1 MTERSDFPQQYNN
14 QFDLIVRPRSRWR
27 WAYWLLFLLVFN
39 PSLLVLAII
48 LLIEH
53 RYSYYSLSH
62 SYSISEINLNS
73 RIGGII
79 GPVALVLL
87 EEQESHAGKLMWVFK
102 DQVGLKQWRQ
112 LSRMLN
118 MPLQY
123 KTER

>member
-14 QFDLIVRPRSRWR
+14 QFDLIVRPRSHWR
-27 WAYWLLFLLVFN
+27 WAYWLLLLLVFN

-53 RYSYYSLSH
+53 RYCYYSLSH
-62 SYSISEINLNS
+62 SYSISEVNLNS
-73 RIGGII
+73 GIGGII

-87 EEQESHAGKLMWVFK
+87 EKQESHAGKLMWVFK
-102 DQVGLKQWRQ
+102 DQVRLRQWRQ

>member
-1 MTERSDFPQQYNN
+1 MTERSDFLQQYNN
-14 QFDLIVRPRSRWR
+14 QLDLRVRPRSRWR
-27 WAYWLLFLLVFN
+27 WAYWLLLLLVFN
-39 PSLLVLAII
+39 PSLLVLAVI

-62 SYSISEINLNS
+62 SYSISEVNLNS

-87 EEQESHAGKLMWVFK
+87 EKQERHAGKLMWVFK
-102 DQVGLKQWRQ
+102 DQVRLKQWRQ

>member
-1 MTERSDFPQQYNN
+1 MIERSDFPQQYIN
-14 QFDLIVRPRSRWR
+14 QFDLIVRPRSRLR
-27 WAYWLLFLLVFN
+27 WAYWSLLLLVFN
-39 PSLLVLAII
+39 PSLLVLAVI

-62 SYSISEINLNS
+62 SYSINENNLNS

-87 EEQESHAGKLMWVFK
+87 EEQESHAGKIMWVFK